1 MEILSIPSLYK
12 VDQAAR
18 TPGERKKRWRTQEM
32 TVKPL
37 LTYFSQKGK

>member
-1 MEILSIPSLYK
+1 MPSLYK

-18 TPGERKKRWRTQEM
+18 TPGERKKRERTREM

-37 LTYFSQKGK
+37 LTYLPQKGK

>member
-18 TPGERKKRWRTQEM
+18 TPGERRKRWRKREM

-37 LTYFSQKGK
+37 LTYFLQKGK